1 MAQFI
6 LGARLHDYGKGT
18 PDELFGRVAA
28 DGFAA
33 VQLAYKKCIPGVKSY
48 DDVTPQLVADTVAAG
63 RKHNIQVAVLGTYV
77 ELAIDDEERRLAN
90 AADFKSQLAVCKA
103 LNAGCIGTETT
114 NMALQPA
121 GTTRERAQYLLCKSL
136 EMILPEAERLGVTVA
151 IEPVSYHSMNTP
163 EATRRILDTMA
174 SPALKVIFDAGNLL
188 TADAVQKQDAL
199 WERVGALLGD
209 RIVAVHFKG
218 ETFGPDGAHP
228 SSSLE
233 DSVIDFDSAFRM
245 LRTLPQ
251 TLPVLREEAVPER
264 AASDIAL
271 IRRYFEA

>member
-1 MAQFI
+1 MATFLI
-6 LGARLHDYGKGT
+6 GARLHDYGQGT
-18 PDELFGRVAA
+18 PDELFARVAT

-33 VQLAYKKCIPGVKSY
+33 VQLAYKKCVPGVKSY
-48 DDVTPQLVADTVAAG
+48 ADVTPQLVADTVEAG
-63 RKHNIQVAVLGTYV
+63 KRHHIQVAVLGTYV
-77 ELAIDDEERRLAN
+77 ELALDDEAKRTAN

-103 LNAGCIGTETT
+103 LGAGCIGTETT

-136 EMILPEAERLGVTVA
+136 ETILPEAERLGVTVG

-188 TADAVQKQDAL
+188 TADAVAHQDQL
-199 WERVGALLGD
+199 WDRVGSLLGD
-209 RIVAVHFKG
+209 RLVAVHFKG
-218 ETFGPDGAHP
+218 ETFTPEGKPQ
-228 SSSLE
+228 STSLE
-233 DSVIDFDSAFRM
+233 ESVIDFSGAFRM
-245 LRTLPQ
+245 LRALPQ
-251 TLPVLREEAVPER
+251 TLPVLREEAVPAR

-271 IRRYFEA
+271 IRQYFEE